1 MAEKLKPKGGTASVM
16 EIAKSLRAESSPVH
30 TVENEISNEI
40 EIKKEVE
47 VKKEIS
53 QELECLSKDSE
64 LAAILL
70 KLKDRDK
77 EQSRKGV
84 LYVDDEVKEVFMM
97 LKAKAKIPISSLV
110 SYILEKWLTEHE
122 EEIATLI
129 KRSKN
134 RFL

>member
-1 MAEKLKPKGGTASVM
+1 MAEKLKPKNGGTSVM
-16 EIAKSLRAESSPVH
+16 EIAKALRTESSLVN
-30 TVENEISNEI
+30 TSETEVS
-40 EIKKEVE
+40 KETE

-110 SYILEKWLTEHE
+110 SYILEEWLKEHE
-122 EEIATLI
+122 EEIGTVI

>member
-1 MAEKLKPKGGTASVM
+1 MAEKLKPKNGGTSVM
-16 EIAKSLRAESSPVH
+16 EIAKALRTDSSPVH
-30 TVENEISNEI
+30 TGETEVSKETEV
-40 EIKKEVE
+40 KKEVE

-110 SYILEKWLTEHE
+110 SYILEDWVKEHE
-122 EEIATLI
+122 EEIGTLI

>member
-16 EIAKSLRAESSPVH
+16 EIAKSLRAENSPVH
-30 TVENEISNEI
+30 IIEQEVSNET
-40 EIKKEVE
+40 EIRKEVE
-47 VKKEIS
+47 IKKEIS
-53 QELECLSKDSE
+53 QELKCLPEDSK

-110 SYILEKWLTEHE
+110 SYILEEWLTEHE
-122 EEIATLI
+122 EEIGTLI